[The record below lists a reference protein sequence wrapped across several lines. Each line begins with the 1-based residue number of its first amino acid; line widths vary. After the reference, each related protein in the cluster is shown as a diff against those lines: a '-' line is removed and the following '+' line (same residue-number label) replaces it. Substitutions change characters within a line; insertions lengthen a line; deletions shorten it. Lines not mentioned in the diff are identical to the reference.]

1 MIKIKGF
8 ENYLKFP
15 QIPKSRKLNFRIRCT
30 STGQAENTTRT
41 PKNKNQKKSTKFLFL
56 LFSFTVLNLF
66 SEQQIYENITIES
79 APKDINFAQKIIR
92 EFASDIE
99 KFQRKIGL
107 YPDIPVKIYI
117 AEDQK
122 DYLSIINKNMKI
134 MEFSQGFYSSK
145 TNTIYIRNPQ
155 KIRGFIKIR
164 KLVLHEYIHLFI
176 NYYWKNPPLW
186 FHEGM
191 AVYFSDDLSY
201 DRELNFIK
209 NYILGNSLCLEE
221 MKFRYP
227 KNRIEWE
234 SFYAKSALAVKYLF
248 AKKRQEFYTLWD
260 NALPSRD
267 FDKIFLQSFYFT
279 TKDFSN
285 FFEEYSK
292 THFRAGILL
301 ASTGIIWGIL
311 PLIFIIGV
319 IRRKIRERRIKKVW
333 EKDNILE
340 SEE

>member
-8 ENYLKFP
+8 ERSKKCSR
-15 QIPKSRKLNFRIRCT
+15 IP
-30 STGQAENTTRT
+30 A
-41 PKNKNQKKSTKFLFL
+41 KKIILIITAIVFFHLFGR
-56 LFSFTVLNLF
+56 
-66 SEQQIYENITIES
+66 QQTYENITIFS
-79 APKDINFAQKIIR
+79 SDKDTIFAQKIIR

-122 DYLSIINKNMKI
+122 DYLSKINKNMKI

-145 TNTIYIRNPQ
+145 TNTIYIRNPK
-155 KIRGFIKIR
+155 KIRGYSKIR
-164 KLVLHEYIHLFI
+164 KLLLHEYIHLFI
-176 NYYWKNPPLW
+176 NQYWKNPPLW

-201 DRELNFIK
+201 NRELNFIK
-209 NYILGNSLCLEE
+209 NYILGNSLTLEE

-248 AKKRQEFYTLWD
+248 VKKRREFYDLWD
-260 NALPSRD
+260 NALPSKD
-267 FDKIFLQSFYFT
+267 FDKVFLKSFYFT
-279 TKDFSN
+279 PKDFSN

-292 THFRAGILL
+292 THFRAEILL

-319 IRRKIRERRIKKVW
+319 IRRKIRNRRMKRDWKQENV
-333 EKDNILE
+333 LE
-340 SEE
+340 E